1 MSILI
6 CSLFEDALGEMELK
20 LMIELLKNLTNN
32 LGYVILIAFFV
43 SRIGS
48 FKKIVQKDKFKK
60 LDLIMLSIIF
70 GAFGILG
77 TYTGTEVNGAIANT
91 RIIGV
96 MAGGI
101 LCGPFVGILSGIIAG
116 MHRLLVDIGGITSVP
131 CTITTIIS
139 GIVASIIYKKSN
151 ENNKWFYGLVGGLLI
166 EILEMLLILT
176 MAHPFKSALTIVKSI
191 YFPMSFTNAIG
202 IAILIL
208 IIQNILKEKDE
219 IAAKQAQ
226 IALEI
231 ANKTLPHFR
240 EMHENSLENIC
251 GIIKE
256 SIHADAVSITNKE
269 YILAHVGVGADHH
282 IKGQRIVTEATK
294 KVIKEGELLSL
305 TNAKQI
311 DCPNVDCNLKS
322 AIIAPLKEGEEIIGT
337 LKIYYCSEDAISF
350 RNVNLGIGLSQLIST
365 QLEISKLGELRHMA
379 NKAEIKALQA
389 QINPHFLF
397 NALNTIISFIRINP
411 NRARELII
419 NLSTYLRYNLEIGE
433 KPVDIY
439 RELEQVKAYIE
450 IEKARFGEKLH
461 IIYNIEDDLDIKIPS
476 LIIQPIVEN
485 SIKHGILKGKGE
497 GTVII
502 EIKKVDNDSINIVI
516 EDDGVGISEEIIEKV
531 YEGKMEENKIG
542 ISNVHNRLKYIYG
555 EGLKIERLASGTRI
569 NFNVRKVRE

>member
-1 MSILI
+1 MV
-6 CSLFEDALGEMELK
+6 
-20 LMIELLKNLTNN
+20 ELLRNLTNN

-43 SRIGS
+43 SRMGS

-60 LDLIMLSIIF
+60 RDLIMLSIIF

-96 MAGGI
+96 MSGGI
-101 LCGPFVGILSGIIAG
+101 LCGPFVGVMAGFIAG
-116 MHRLLVDIGGITSVP
+116 THRLLVDIGGITSIP

-139 GIVASIIYKKSN
+139 GIVASLIHKKSS
-151 ENNKWFYGLVGGLLI
+151 ENNKWFYGLVGGLLV
-166 EILEMLLILT
+166 EILEMILILT
-176 MAHPFKSALTIVKSI
+176 MAHPFSSTLTIVKNI

-208 IIQNILKEKDE
+208 IIQKILKEKEE

-231 ANKTLPHFR
+231 ANKTLPYFR
-240 EMHENSLENIC
+240 EMDENSLEQIC

-256 SIHADAVSITNKE
+256 SINADAVSITNKE
-269 YILAHVGVGADHH
+269 YILAHVGVGAEHH

-294 KVIKEGELLSL
+294 KVIKEGNLLSL
-305 TNAKQI
+305 INAKQI
-311 DCPNVDCNLKS
+311 DCPNLNCHLKS
-322 AIIAPLKEGEEIIGT
+322 AIIAPLKEGDETIGT
-337 LKIYYCSEDAISF
+337 LKIYYCTENAISF
-350 RNVNLGIGLSQLIST
+350 RNINLAVGLSQLIST
-365 QLEISKLGELRHMA
+365 QLEISKLGELKHMA

-397 NALNTIISFIRINP
+397 NALNTIISFIRLNP

-433 KPVDIY
+433 NPVDIY
-439 RELEQVKAYIE
+439 RELEQVKAYVE

-497 GTVII
+497 GAVTI
-502 EIKKVDNDSINIVI
+502 EIKKIQGDNIMISI
-516 EDDGVGISEEIIEKV
+516 EDDGVGISKEIIEKV

-555 EGLKIERLASGTRI
+555 EGLKIERLQKGTRI
-569 NFNVRKVRE
+569 NFNVSKLRE

>member
-1 MSILI
+1 
-6 CSLFEDALGEMELK
+6 MELIS
-20 LMIELLKNLTNN
+20 MIELLRSLTNN

-60 LDLIMLSIIF
+60 RDLLILSMIF
-70 GAFGILG
+70 GTFGILG
-77 TYTGTEVNGAIANT
+77 TYTGTDVNGAVANT

-101 LCGPFVGILSGIIAG
+101 LCGPYVGILAGVIAG
-116 MHRLLVDIGGITSVP
+116 MHRLLIDTGGITSIP
-131 CTITTIIS
+131 CTITTIVS

-151 ENNKWFYGLVGGLLI
+151 ENNKWLYGLIGGLII
-166 EILEMLLILT
+166 EVLEMVLILL
-176 MAHPFKSALTIVKSI
+176 MARPFHSALTIVKSI

-208 IIQNILKEKDE
+208 IIQKINKEKEED
-219 IAAKQAQ
+219 AAKQAQ

-231 ANKTLPHFR
+231 ANKTLPYFR
-240 EMHENSLENIC
+240 EMNENSLEEIC
-251 GIIKE
+251 GIIKD
-256 SIHADAVSITNKE
+256 SIHADAVAITDME

-282 IKGQRIVTEATK
+282 IKGQRIVTKATK
-294 KVIKEGELLSL
+294 KVIKNGELLSL

-311 DCPNVDCNLKS
+311 DCPNLNCNLKS
-322 AIIAPLKEGEEIIGT
+322 AIIAPLMEGDEMIGT
-337 LKIYYCSEDAISF
+337 LKIYYCTEDVISF
-350 RNVNLGIGLSQLIST
+350 GNINLAVGLSQLIST
-365 QLEISKLGELRHMA
+365 QLEISKLEELKHMA

-389 QINPHFLF
+389 QISPHFLF

-419 NLSTYLRYNLEIGE
+419 NLSTYLRYNLEVGE
-433 KPVDIY
+433 NHVDIY

-461 IIYNIEDDLDIKIPS
+461 IIYKIEEDLDVKIPS

-485 SIKHGILKGKGE
+485 AIKHGILKGRGN
-497 GTVII
+497 GSVTI
-502 EIKKVDNDSINIVI
+502 EIKKVASEDVMIII
-516 EDDGVGISEEIIEKV
+516 EDDGMGISNDIIEKV
-531 YEGKMEENKIG
+531 YEGTMEGNKIG
-542 ISNVHNRLKYIYG
+542 ISNVHNRLKHIYG
-555 EGLKIERLASGTRI
+555 EGLKIERLKNGTRI
-569 NFNVRKVRE
+569 SFNVRRIRE

>member
-1 MSILI
+1 
-6 CSLFEDALGEMELK
+6 
-20 LMIELLKNLTNN
+20 MIELLKSLTNN

-48 FKKIVQKDKFKK
+48 FKKIVQKDRFRKR
-60 LDLIMLSIIF
+60 DLIMLSIIF

-101 LCGPFVGILSGIIAG
+101 LCGPFVGIFAGVIAG
-116 MHRLLVDIGGITSVP
+116 LHRLLVDIGGITSVP
-131 CTITTIIS
+131 CTITTIVS
-139 GIVASIIYKKSN
+139 GIVASFIYKRSS
-151 ENNKWFYGLVGGLLI
+151 ENNKWFYGLIGGLLI
-166 EILEMLLILT
+166 EVLEMILILI
-176 MAHPFKSALTIVKSI
+176 MARPFSSAVSIVKSI

-202 IAILIL
+202 ISILIL
-208 IIQNILKEKDE
+208 IIQKILKEKDE

-231 ANKTLPHFR
+231 ANKTLPYFR
-240 EMHENSLENIC
+240 EMDENSYDSIC
-251 GIIKE
+251 GIIKD

-294 KVIKEGELLSL
+294 KVIKEGNLLSL
-305 TNAKQI
+305 TNASQI
-311 DCPNVDCNLKS
+311 DCPNLSCNLKS
-322 AIIAPLKEGEEIIGT
+322 SIIAPLKEGEDIIGT

-350 RNVNLGIGLSQLIST
+350 RNINLALGLSQLIST
-365 QLEISKLGELRHMA
+365 QLEISKLGELKLMA

-397 NALNTIISFIRINP
+397 NALNTIISFIRLDP

-433 KPVDIY
+433 NHVDIY
-439 RELEQVKAYIE
+439 HELEQVKAYIE

-461 IIYNIEDDLDIKIPS
+461 IIFNIEDDLDVKIPS

-485 SIKHGILKGKGE
+485 SIKHGILEGKGT
-497 GTVII
+497 GTVKI
-502 EIKKVDNDSINIVI
+502 EIKKNLEGNVMIVI
-516 EDDGVGISEEIIEKV
+516 EDNGVGISKDIIEKV
-531 YEGKMEENKIG
+531 YEDKMEENKIG
-542 ISNVHNRLKYIYG
+542 MSNVHNRLKYIYG
-555 EGLKIERLASGTRI
+555 EGLKIERLENGTRI
-569 NFNVRKVRE
+569 NFVVKK

>member
-1 MSILI
+1 
-6 CSLFEDALGEMELK
+6 
-20 LMIELLKNLTNN
+20 MIELIRNLTNN

-48 FKKIVQKDKFKK
+48 FKNIVQKDKFKK
-60 LDLIMLSIIF
+60 RDLIIISIIF

-101 LCGPFVGILSGIIAG
+101 LYGPFVGVIAGVIAG

-139 GIVASIIYKKSN
+139 GIVASIIYNKSN
-151 ENNKWFYGLVGGLLI
+151 KTNKWIYGLLGGLLM
-166 EILEMLLILT
+166 EILEMILILA
-176 MAHPFKSALTIVKSI
+176 MAHPFSSAIDIVKNI
-191 YFPMSFTNAIG
+191 YFPMSFANAIG

-208 IIQNILKEKDE
+208 IIQKIFKEKDE

-231 ANKTLPHFR
+231 ANKTLPYFR
-240 EMHENSLENIC
+240 EMDENSLEKIC
-251 GIIKE
+251 TIIKE
-256 SIHADAVSITNKE
+256 SIGADAVSITNKQC
-269 YILAHVGVGADHH
+269 ILAHVGVGADHH
-282 IKGQRIVTEATK
+282 IKGQRIITEATK
-294 KVIKEGELLSL
+294 KVIKEGNLLSL
-305 TNAKQI
+305 TNANQI
-311 DCPNVDCNLKS
+311 NCPNLNCKLKS
-322 AIIAPLKEGEEIIGT
+322 AIIAPLKEGDEMIGT
-337 LKIYYCSEDAISF
+337 LKIYYCKEEAVSF
-350 RNVNLGIGLSQLIST
+350 RNINLALGLSQIIST
-365 QLEISKLGELRHMA
+365 QLEISKLGELKHMA

-397 NALNTIISFIRINP
+397 NALNTIISFIRLDP

-419 NLSTYLRYNLEIGE
+419 NLSTYLRYNLEAAE
-433 KPVDIY
+433 KHVDIY

-461 IIYNIEDDLDIKIPS
+461 IIYNIEDNLDVKIPS

-485 SIKHGILKGKGE
+485 AIKHGILEGKGMGSVTIAVKRAE
-497 GTVII
+497 G
-502 EIKKVDNDSINIVI
+502 DNIMIVI
-516 EDDGVGISEEIIEKV
+516 EDDGVGISKEIIEKI

-542 ISNVHNRLKYIYG
+542 MSNVHNRLKYIYG
-555 EGLKIERLASGTRI
+555 EGLNIERLSNGTRI
-569 NFNVRKVRE
+569 NFNVRKIRE

>member
-1 MSILI
+1 
-6 CSLFEDALGEMELK
+6 
-20 LMIELLKNLTNN
+20 MIELLKSLTNN
-32 LGYVILIAFFV
+32 LGYVILIAFFI

-48 FKKIVQKDKFKK
+48 FKNIVQKDKFKRR
-60 LDLIMLSIIF
+60 DLIMLSIIF

-101 LCGPFVGILSGIIAG
+101 LCGPYVGILAGIIAG
-116 MHRLLVDIGGITSVP
+116 MHRLLVDIGGITSLP
-131 CTITTIIS
+131 CAITTIIS
-139 GIVASIIYKKSN
+139 GIAAGIIYKASS
-151 ENNKWFYGLVGGLLI
+151 ENNKWLYGLIGGLLI
-166 EILEMLLILT
+166 QALEMILILT
-176 MAHPFKSALTIVKSI
+176 ISRPFSNAVAIVKSI

-202 IAILIL
+202 ISILIL
-208 IIQNILKEKDE
+208 IIQKILKEKEE

-226 IALEI
+226 IALEV
-231 ANKTLPHFR
+231 ANKTLPYFR
-240 EMHENSLENIC
+240 EMDENSYDAIC
-251 GIIKE
+251 RIIKE

-269 YILAHVGVGADHH
+269 YILAHVGVGSDHH
-282 IKGQRIVTEATK
+282 IKGQGIATEATK
-294 KVIKEGELLSL
+294 KVIKEGNLLSL

-311 DCPNVDCNLKS
+311 DCSNLDCNLKS
-322 AIIAPLKEGEEIIGT
+322 AVIAPLKEGDEIIGT
-337 LKIYYCSEDAISF
+337 LKIYYCTENAISF
-350 RNVNLGIGLSQLIST
+350 RNINLALGLSQLIST
-365 QLEISKLGELRHMA
+365 QLEISKLGELKHMA

-397 NALNTIISFIRINP
+397 NALNTIISFIRLNP
-411 NRARELII
+411 NSARELII

-461 IIYNIEDDLDIKIPS
+461 IIYKIEDDLDVKMPS

-502 EIKKVDNDSINIVI
+502 EIKKAQDDNTTIVI
-516 EDDGVGISEEIIEKV
+516 EDDGVGISREIIEKV
-531 YEGKMEENKIG
+531 YEGKMEEHKIG

-555 EGLKIERLASGTRI
+555 EGLNIEPLIRGTKIS
-569 NFNVRKVRE
+569 FNVRKVRE